1 MNADDRRTDSRPIAG
16 ARAQS
21 SQSAVKPGGIV
32 RYAPVMRQ
40 ASGRENPFR
49 PGAGAR
55 PPVLAGRDPELAL
68 ANSLLESLARG
79 RAPSRGLLFFGPRGN
94 GKTALLNR
102 LAEGARR
109 RGMRTESLPAAAFRN
124 PEALRQELQEN
135 VGLTGTRLRGVTAAG
150 FGVSTEPGPPT
161 ANAARLF
168 AGWIGDGQP
177 PLVILLDE
185 AHTIEPE
192 AGRLFF
198 DAVQEATNRSLP
210 FLLLAAGTP
219 DTPRRLRK
227 AGTFTERALQ
237 RVPVGRLARDET
249 LRAFREPARDA
260 GLPVRDDAAAFLAA
274 ESQDYPYF
282 VQLFGSAAWDAAGDE
297 IHLKA
302 AHRGA
307 ASVQTEIERFYAER
321 FDEARDRAVHR
332 ALAPLAALVTKHRG
346 RITDAE
352 LDGFLAAASE
362 AISETKLLNTLTD
375 LGVLWKVPPAGWE
388 LGIPSFAAFVLE
400 HHTGN
405 SRPP

>member
-1 MNADDRRTDSRPIAG
+1 MNPR
-16 ARAQS
+16 
-21 SQSAVKPGGIV
+21 GIV
-32 RYAPVMRQ
+32 RYAPAMRH

-49 PGAGAR
+49 PGAGAH
-55 PPVLAGRDPELAL
+55 PPVLAGRNAELTQAD
-68 ANSLLESLARG
+68 ALLESLAKG

-94 GKTALLNR
+94 GKTALLNH

-124 PEALRQELQEN
+124 PEALQQELQEN
-135 VGLTGTRLRGVTAAG
+135 VGFTGTRLRSVTAAG
-150 FGVSTEPGPPT
+150 FGIATEPGSPT

-185 AHTIEPE
+185 AHTIEPD
-192 AGRLFF
+192 AGRIFF
-198 DAVQEATNRSLP
+198 DAVQEATSRSLL

-237 RVPVGRLARDET
+237 RVPVGRLVRDET

-260 GLPVRDDAAAFLAA
+260 GLPMHDDAAAFLAA

-282 VQLFGSAAWDAAGDE
+282 IQLLGSAAWAAAGDE
-297 IHLKA
+297 IHLEA
-302 AHRGA
+302 AHLGT
-307 ASVQTEIERFYAER
+307 ASVRSEIERFYAER

-332 ALAPLAALVTKHRG
+332 ALAPLAALVTERRG
-346 RITDAE
+346 RINDAE
-352 LDGFLAAASE
+352 LDGFLAAASG
-362 AISETKLLNTLTD
+362 AISEAELLNALTD
-375 LGVLWKVPPAGWE
+375 LGVLWKIPPAGWE
-388 LGIPSFAAFVLE
+388 LGIPSFAHFLLQ
-400 HHTGN
+400 HHAGDTT
-405 SRPP
+405 PP